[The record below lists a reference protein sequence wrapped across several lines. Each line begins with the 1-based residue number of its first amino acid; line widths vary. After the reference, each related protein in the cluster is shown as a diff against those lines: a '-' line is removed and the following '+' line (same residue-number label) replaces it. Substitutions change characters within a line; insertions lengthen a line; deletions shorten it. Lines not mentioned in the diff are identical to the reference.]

1 MWVVV
6 VVECLHMECSSSSFL
21 FSKPFLCFNAISIP
35 RATVGGVLWSHPV
48 VLFFP
53 STCDPLDGF
62 LLFLIHKCVY
72 ERITLRLFA
81 LPIFPREMTSCKKG
95 CGAGFGGRRLEDFD
109 TICTQSSHFEHHS
122 DAIFDLITSLFHDM
136 NVEAGS

>member
-1 MWVVV
+1 
-6 VVECLHMECSSSSFL
+6 
-21 FSKPFLCFNAISIP
+21 
-35 RATVGGVLWSHPV
+35 V